1 MTLSY
6 STLEAPPLAPPVQPP
21 PASSSLHDARDSNA
35 TVGRSAPGAEL
46 DAHAHDD
53 DTEPPPLAHHRAR
66 APSSDTLAPGA
77 RAFDVLV
84 RALDPDAKL
93 PPAVYALLLTNVLLL
108 AILCVLVVTGAR

>member
-21 PASSSLHDARDSNA
+21 QASSSLHDARDSNA

-53 DTEPPPLAHHRAR
+53 DTEPPPLAHHRAH
-66 APSSDTLAPGA
+66 ATSSDTPGT